1 MGEGSPYVVWWSGA
15 CIVATGKVG
24 VVGISECN
32 AIEWLSGAAR
42 ALSLQ
47 QRFTLLQRRVRSS
60 MLRCLHRLPESLPV
74 NFVYESM

>member
-32 AIEWLSGAAR
+32 AIEWCSACAVPTAAFHTSSTKSKIQHAEVSPSSSGK
-42 ALSLQ
+42 
-47 QRFTLLQRRVRSS
+47 SS
-60 MLRCLHRLPESLPV
+60 SEFCL
-74 NFVYESM
+74 